1 MYQASMAAWLG
12 GWIGTKQ
19 VILDPADSPLPAGQ
33 SRLVFQQLGSGEL
46 YRVDY
51 DWQLEGLTRFGSL
64 LLAVHPETDAV
75 TAAWVDSWHQSSA
88 VMNLASASSAMGIL
102 RLSGRYAVESGLAW
116 GWAIEF
122 ESPVAGRLEMRMFNA
137 TPEGDEALAVIA
149 RYDRSP
155 DS

>member
-1 MYQASMAAWLG
+1 MYQASMASWLG
-12 GWIGTKQ
+12 RWTGSKQ
-19 VILDPADSPLPAGQ
+19 VILDPADAPLPAGQ
-33 SRLVFQQLGSGEL
+33 SCLAFQQLGAGEL

-75 TAAWVDSWHQSSA
+75 TAAWVDSWHQSST
-88 VMNLASASSAMGIL
+88 VMTLASASSRAGVL
-102 RLSGRYAVESGLAW
+102 RLSGRYAVETGPAW

-122 ESPVAGRLEMRMFNA
+122 ESMAADTLEMRMYNA
-137 TPEGDEALAVIA
+137 TPEGDEALAVRA
-149 RYDRSP
+149 RYERVR